1 MVGNIEENGNIKK
14 GMVKVFIKHQTVR
27 NIRENGSRIEDMV
40 EDYKLITHLVI
51 IRENGKMINIGV
63 MVLAFIRIAEYIMEI
78 G

>member
-1 MVGNIEENGNIKK
+1 
-14 GMVKVFIKHQTVR
+14 
-27 NIRENGSRIEDMV
+27 MV